1 MKIRLALVSSLL
13 LPAAIAAAEPV
24 AYELLEGSQA
34 HVVCM
39 FCRIRP
45 ILIGGSFLLTLEQD
59 TPPFTGYEID
69 EVEFHSTQVGD
80 DWGLSGA
87 GTYVRFEEVA
97 VTEEMVLEA
106 TMAIAGEETPGVRF
120 GSGRVVRTRDF
131 PDIEIDLRQTDP
143 ADPDF
148 FYALHLVATPAA
160 PGGGT
165 PFRRGD
171 SNGDGTLDLSDP
183 VHLLAWL
190 FLGGEVP
197 GCLDA
202 ADGNGDRTHD
212 LTDAVYLLGYLFLS
226 GPIPPAPGPLE
237 CGTVPGPGPGCRNYG
252 ACKVGG

>member
-1 MKIRLALVSSLL
+1 MRFSSFRPGSPRGRVGAMKIRLALVSSLL

-97 VTEEMVLEA
+97 VTEEM
-106 TMAIAGEETPGVRF
+106 
-120 GSGRVVRTRDF
+120 
-131 PDIEIDLRQTDP
+131 
-143 ADPDF
+143 
-148 FYALHLVATPAA
+148 
-160 PGGGT
+160 
-165 PFRRGD
+165 
-171 SNGDGTLDLSDP
+171 
-183 VHLLAWL
+183 
-190 FLGGEVP
+190 
-197 GCLDA
+197 
-202 ADGNGDRTHD
+202 
-212 LTDAVYLLGYLFLS
+212 
-226 GPIPPAPGPLE
+226 
-237 CGTVPGPGPGCRNYG
+237 
-252 ACKVGG
+252 